1 MTSHFMTSHF
11 FFLSGPVTSERLS
24 WFEEVLKFYFIQ
36 VYPESLIRRTTA
48 RSPAFTFF
56 LTGDALASLEN
67 PETQQ
72 IWSVIL
78 SLSPVRIICD
88 RQELDLRGISIEPLK
103 MKNPSQIIDQN
114 GLALNKQPSFWIDV
128 TTLVRQNRSPLPPDS
143 VGWFQI
149 ESPYMHRSALYGLRL
164 LFAALENRFSVELYT
179 YLDGIHMGHIGQNP
193 TDAENIGRGLE
204 DLYDLAGQQE
214 IKCQL
219 LASNISATA
228 RGYSTWD
235 DGKGVVIST
244 CGIKP
249 FRIRDLNAMID
260 QFGRNHVILSE
271 NAGSIRF
278 PEKSSAPSFD
288 RAEQSSSSPPILIL
302 ITRSPY
308 STEHAYGA
316 IAFAVAC
323 AHRGI
328 LTRVVF
334 IEDGIYALTGN
345 LKVNP
350 DSAGSNIQ
358 DIINVVAGNENLHFF
373 ALSPSFQKRG
383 ATKNKD
389 LKAVL
394 EIGYPGLAK
403 IMFYLPGNV
412 LAEHQRVLI
421 F

>member
-1 MTSHFMTSHF
+1 MTSHF

-36 VYPESLIRRTTA
+36 VYPESLIHRATA
-48 RSPAFTFF
+48 KSPVFSFF

-67 PETQQ
+67 PETQP

-78 SLSPVRIICD
+78 SLSAVSIICD
-88 RQELDLRGISIEPLK
+88 RQELDLRGVSIEQLK
-103 MKNPSQIIDQN
+103 MKNPGQIIDQN
-114 GLALNKQPSFWIDV
+114 SLALNKQPSFWTDLTMLI
-128 TTLVRQNRSPLPPDS
+128 RHNRSPLPPDS
-143 VGWFQI
+143 AGWFQT
-149 ESPYMHRSALYGLRL
+149 ESPYMHRSAWYGLRFL
-164 LFAALENRFSVELYT
+164 STALENRFSVELYA
-179 YLDGIHMGHIGQNP
+179 YLDGIHMGHTGQNP
-193 TDAENIGRGLE
+193 TDAENIGKGLE
-204 DLYDLAGQQE
+204 QLCEHAGKEGLDCQILA
-214 IKCQL
+214 CDRC
-219 LASNISATA
+219 ATA

-249 FRIRDLNAMID
+249 FKIRSLNAMISR
-260 QFGRNHVILSE
+260 FECSHIILSE

-278 PEKSSAPSFD
+278 PWKSSAPSFD
-288 RAEQSSSSPPILIL
+288 RAEQSSSSPPVLIL
-302 ITRSPY
+302 VTRSPY

-323 AHRGI
+323 AHQGI

-345 LKVNP
+345 SKVGP
-350 DSAGSNIQ
+350 DSIGSDIQ
-358 DIINVVAGNENLHFF
+358 DVINVVAGNENLHMF

-383 ATKNKD
+383 ATRNKD

-394 EIGYPGLAK
+394 EIGYPGFAK
-403 IMFYLPGNV
+403 ILFYLPGNV
-412 LAEHQRVLI
+412 KADHQRVLI